1 MANSTIIPVSMP
13 HAMAATVDARARRL
27 AMTRSEYIRTLVRRE
42 VEGGDAENAAL
53 AEALNVAAKELKAGK
68 TRVLKKGDLSAMLK
82 K

>member
-13 HAMAATVDARARRL
+13 QAMAATVDARARRL